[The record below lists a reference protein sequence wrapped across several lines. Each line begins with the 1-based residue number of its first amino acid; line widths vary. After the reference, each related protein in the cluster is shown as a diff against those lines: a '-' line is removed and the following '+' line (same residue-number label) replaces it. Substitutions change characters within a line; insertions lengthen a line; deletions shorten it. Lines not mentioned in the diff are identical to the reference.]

1 MRITAR
7 GSKITVELNGTVI
20 VDANLDDYKD
30 RAKEHPGILRRSGHL
45 GLQSYNFRVDFRNLY
60 VKPL

>member
-1 MRITAR
+1 MRIVAKGR
-7 GSKITVELNGTVI
+7 HVTVELNGTRV

-30 RAKEHPGILRRSGHL
+30 HARQHPGLLRTRGHL
-45 GLQSYNFRVDFRNLY
+45 GLQSHSNRVEFRNLY